1 MQKMPNITLK
11 QAGEYIA
18 NRLPFRA
25 SNLSGYQ
32 IVDINTGKVYGY
44 WVFSYATKIYAE
56 ENGEIIINRLDE
68 RFSRSTSRHQRI
80 VKNALDID

>member
-1 MQKMPNITLK
+1 MQKMDIITLK
-11 QAGEYIA
+11 QASDYIT
-18 NRLPFRA
+18 NRFPFRA

-32 IVDINTGKVYGY
+32 LIDIDTGKVYGY

-56 ENGEIIINRLDE
+56 ENGEIVVNRLDE

-80 VKNALDID
+80 VKNALDIK